1 MNTSQNVVH
10 AVQDARL
17 TDRCV
22 APENIRN
29 WMSTHLLVEMWRSP
43 FSLLADAREVE
54 KALYLAS
61 SEEEGLDTAS
71 GTEVR
76 VHQFEPYGV
85 SGAVRSMHANIVIHT
100 WPENGYAALDI
111 YASSRD
117 HAYRVL
123 AGIERGL
130 LPENVQITELIR
142 GEYLDIEDT

>member
-1 MNTSQNVVH
+1 MNTAQNVVH

-17 TDRCV
+17 AGRGV
-22 APENIRN
+22 AYESVRN
-29 WMSTHLLVEMWRSP
+29 WMPTHLLVEMWRSP
-43 FSLLADAREVE
+43 FSILADAREVE
-54 KALYLAS
+54 KALSRAS
-61 SEEEGLDTAS
+61 SEEDGFETSPVA
-71 GTEVR
+71 EVR

-85 SGAVRSMHANIVIHT
+85 SGAVRSVHANIVIHT

-130 LPENVQITELIR
+130 LPESVQITEINR
-142 GEYLDIEDT
+142 GEYLYIEDT